1 VPFGLSAAEVLL
13 IVNPFELTSD
23 LVVPNLIACQ
33 WDDSFCRGANQS
45 GWRHEM
51 FTFNHSITVR
61 FPSGPIHRPTSEIFG
76 HDHQRKGYLNF
87 EYVLNTNSAWSVGLI
102 PVALLRDST
111 YLWNSPS
118 SGFGSIGYS
127 YGGGGCRLRP
137 FPQSVLSRSSMKLF
151 VGVDADAGTCSF
163 YSDGHLIS
171 TDTVHKHLFSVSY
184 WRSNT

>member
-1 VPFGLSAAEVLL
+1 VLCKRWGALWSSAAEVLL
-13 IVNPFELTSD
+13 IVNPFELTSVQIQSFQI
-23 LVVPNLIACQ
+23 LFIACQ
-33 WDDSFCRGANQS
+33 WDDSFCNGANQS

-51 FTFNHSITVR
+51 FTFNHSITVP
-61 FPSGPIHRPTSEIFG
+61 FPSGLIHCPTSEIFG

-87 EYVLNTNSAWSVGLI
+87 EYVWNTNSAWSVGLV

-137 FPQSVLSRSSMKLF
+137 FPQSVLSRSSMIFL
-151 VGVDADAGTCSF
+151 
-163 YSDGHLIS
+163 
-171 TDTVHKHLFSVSY
+171 
-184 WRSNT
+184 